1 MARIQRKVA
10 AAGRPN
16 GDSGAASGPDGEAA
30 VTKARRRVPLRDLV
44 RFTRLLST
52 LTQAGLPIL
61 KSLRILADQWPDG
74 RFKNAVIDAGDLVE
88 EGQTLSD
95 ALAQN
100 PDVFD
105 ELYVNMTRAGEAGGV
120 LDQVLDR
127 LADFQ
132 ERSQE
137 IRAKTKSA
145 LTYPTVIFVIAVAV
159 ISVLMI
165 FVIPTFADLFDE
177 MGITLPMIT
186 QVMIAVS
193 KFFQHYWYLVLG
205 VPTLLLMLHGF
216 MLRRSYSYRR
226 SNHAFLLRL
235 PLVGSLVEQSQVS
248 RFAST
253 FGTLIGAGVPHL
265 EAFAITRGA
274 LSNEVYRE
282 TLDTVRSEVREGESI
297 AASLGTSGHFD
308 NVVVSMVEVGEETGE
323 LDRMC
328 MRVGKSYE
336 ENYTRRLNDMLALLE
351 PAMLVTMA
359 CVVGAIAFSLFLPIF
374 KLLGEFGKAN

>member
-1 MARIQRKVA
+1 MARIQRRVA
-10 AAGRPN
+10 AAGRPAG
-16 GDSGAASGPDGEAA
+16 GDAGPEGEEVAAK
-30 VTKARRRVPLRDLV
+30 VRRRVPLKDLV

-177 MGITLPMIT
+177 MGITLPTIT
-186 QVMIAVS
+186 QVMIGVS
-193 KFFQHYWYLVLG
+193 TFFQQYWYLVLG
-205 VPTLLLMLHGF
+205 LPTLLLMLHGF

-226 SNHAFLLRL
+226 SNHSLMLKL

-274 LSNEVYRE
+274 LSNEIYRE

-297 AASLGTSGHFD
+297 AASLGSSGHFD
-308 NVVVSMVEVGEETGE
+308 NVVVSMVEVGEKTGE

-374 KLLGEFGKAN
+374 KLLGEFGKAS

>member
-10 AAGRPN
+10 GGGRP
-16 GDSGAASGPDGEAA
+16 GGGPAAGPDGEEA
-30 VTKARRRVPLRDLV
+30 VARVRRRVPLRDLV

-177 MGITLPMIT
+177 MGITLPVIT

-193 KFFQHYWYLVLG
+193 KFFQKYWYLVLG

-216 MLRRSYSYRR
+216 MMRRSYAYRR
-226 SNHAFLLRL
+226 NNHSFLLKL

-282 TLDTVRSEVREGESI
+282 SLDTVRAEVREGESI
-297 AASLGTSGHFD
+297 AASLGSSGHFD